1 MLEVDFVICLTL
13 ITFVKSEV
21 CQKLSACSCKTS
33 DGVVDLSALPSFTN
47 IRDPQNYLN
56 DWNPCAA
63 RPCGN
68 TGKGDVSICQT
79 SNIPGTVASSYV
91 NGYLRTARF
100 IGEVGK
106 DLVLHY
112 TGDNVTG
119 TGTAKLRQSSISLI
133 CVPNSAVNNLTA
145 KGEKVAEDVNYIFT
159 LRSPHACLV
168 PNPGLSAGS
177 VLLILLFVA
186 VMVYIIGGMLF
197 LRFYRGASG
206 VEMIPNYEFWKDFP
220 LLVKDGMIFTFRGC
234 KSDTT
239 YSQI

>member
-1 MLEVDFVICLTL
+1 MTGIPVLPDHVVT
-13 ITFVKSEV
+13 
-21 CQKLSACSCKTS
+21 QKK
-33 DGVVDLSALPSFTN
+33 D
-47 IRDPQNYLN
+47 
-56 DWNPCAA
+56 
-63 RPCGN
+63 
-68 TGKGDVSICQT
+68 DVSICQT
-79 SNIPGTVASSYV
+79 SNIPGTAASSYV

-186 VMVYIIGGMLF
+186 VMVYIIGGILF

>member
-33 DGVVDLSALPSFTN
+33 DGVVDLSALQSFTN
-47 IRDPQNYLN
+47 YKGPKGLYNN
-56 DWNPCAA
+56 DWNPCIA
-63 RPCGN
+63 RPCGSMPN
-68 TGKGDVSICQT
+68 TDVSICQT
-79 SNIPGTVASSYV
+79 EVKKPGVQASSYI
-91 NGYLRTARF
+91 NGYLKTASF
-100 IGEVGK
+100 TGEVGK
-106 DLVLHY
+106 NLVLHY
-112 TGDNVTG
+112 TGDNATLSG
-119 TGTAKLRQSSISLI
+119 GIKLRQSSISLI
-133 CVPNSAVNNLTA
+133 CVSDSLSNDFTVQEL
-145 KGEKVAEDVNYIFT
+145 KGDVDYVFT

-177 VLLILLFVA
+177 VLLILFFVA
-186 VMVYIIGGMLF
+186 VVVYIVGGILF

-206 VEMIPNYEFWKDFP
+206 VEMIPNYEFWKGFP
-220 LLVKDGMIFTFRGC
+220 LLVKDGMVFTFRGC